1 MKKLFMTIAL
11 MAVAMILYGQ
21 EAPAPKWLSKAQK
34 SIVSVITYDKNRE
47 KLHEGCGFVVS
58 TDGAVISTYNTF
70 KEAYSGVVVDASGNK
85 YDVERILGADDL
97 YGLVRFRISNK
108 KTTPVTFASA
118 TASNRGMDVLAIGYT
133 KGKVNVVPKAAIEK
147 KDMVGD
153 GKYAYYTITTEFD
166 GKQEGHGLF
175 NTKGELLGIILSSVD
190 KKSGAIDGAMGRD
203 LTLEAL
209 QNRSQSMAF
218 NKIYI
223 KKGIPETPEEA
234 LVYLYLKS
242 RSADNDE
249 YMDLVNLFIETF
261 PENAEGYLRR
271 ATPLIDLHRF
281 DDAERDLQTYL
292 RLVADKGQGHAS
304 VAKTIYTKLLYMPEP
319 AYDKWTYPIA
329 LDHVEQALTLM
340 KEDVDKE
347 PKAELKEMKKATLYE
362 TILLKAQMLSSSG
375 DHRGSLAIYDEMNA
389 GEYKGPGTY
398 YAASM
403 EHQLAGDTIDVQ
415 IEMMDSCLAQFP
427 DSLPPDAAT
436 FVMRRAKL
444 YTTAGQYRKAVAD
457 YNTFYELNKGQVS
470 SAFYYD
476 RSQLELQGRMYQ
488 QALDDITKA
497 VEQTPESPLYLVE
510 KSAMHLRVNQLDEC
524 ISAAEKC
531 IALSQE
537 YPDAYRILGY
547 AQIQKGDK
555 VSARRNLEK
564 AKELGDESAQEIM
577 DKFLK

>member
-11 MAVAMILYGQ
+11 MAVAVMAYGQ

-47 KLHEGCGFVVS
+47 KLHEGCGFIVS

-70 KEAYSGVVVDASGNK
+70 KEAYSGVVADAGGNK
-85 YDVERILGADDL
+85 YDVERILGANDL

-108 KTTPVTFASA
+108 KTTPVTFASS

-147 KDMVGD
+147 KDMVSD
-153 GKYAYYTITTEFD
+153 GKYAYYTVTTEFD
-166 GKQEGHGLF
+166 GKQEGNGLF

-190 KKSGAIDGAMGRD
+190 KKSGAIDGTMGRD

-281 DDAERDLQTYL
+281 DEAERDLETYL
-292 RLVADKGQGHAS
+292 KLVADKNQGHAS

-319 AYDKWTYPIA
+319 AYDKWTYPVALEHVDQAIA
-329 LDHVEQALTLM
+329 GMKSDVEQETKEEMKVM
-340 KEDVDKE
+340 KEN
-347 PKAELKEMKKATLYE
+347 TLYE

-375 DHRGSLAIYDEMNA
+375 DHRGSLAIYDEMNS
-389 GEYKGPGTY
+389 GKYKGPGTF

-403 EHQLAGDTIDVQ
+403 EHQLAGDTIDIQ
-415 IEMMDSCLAQFP
+415 LAMMDSCMAQFP
-427 DSLPPDAAT
+427 DSLPADAAT

-444 YTTAGQYRKAVAD
+444 YNTAGQYRKAVAD
-457 YNTFYELNKGQVS
+457 YNTFYEMNKGQVS
-470 SAFYYD
+470 HTFYYD
-476 RSQLELQGRMYQ
+476 RSQIELQGRMYQ
-488 QALDDITKA
+488 QALDDINKA
-497 VEQTPESPLYLVE
+497 VEMAPNSPLYLVE
-510 KSAMHLRVNQLDEC
+510 KSAMHLRVSQLDEC
-524 ISAAEKC
+524 IAAAEKC
-531 IALSQE
+531 ISLSQQ

-555 VSARRNLEK
+555 VSARKNLEK
-564 AKELGDESAQEIM
+564 AKELGDETAQELM